1 MITFRA
7 SLAIFLI
14 VLLGCGLFGWREY
27 ERQMREK
34 VYKNRLKLKLQQQQQ
49 KQDQLKE
56 LADIEQEEK
65 TKFKVQIPHDGR
77 PENNTYPMILD
88 ATSSFDP
95 DQGDRIRFSW
105 KQLSGNKIRL
115 RPNSSSGIVSF
126 EGTPGEYTFE
136 LTVSD
141 NYGKGTVITKT
152 VKIEEE
158 PNQAPIVDLEIRQ
171 GVTD

>member
-1 MITFRA
+1 MNRGF
-7 SLAIFLI
+7 AIFLI
-14 VLLGCGLFGWREY
+14 VIVGCGLFGWREY
-27 ERQMREK
+27 ERQMRERL
-34 VYKNRLKLKLQQQQQ
+34 YKDRIKLKLQREQE
-49 KQDQLKE
+49 KQNQIEE
-56 LADIEQEEK
+56 LATIEKEEK
-65 TKFKVQIPHDGR
+65 TKFKVQVPHDSR
-77 PENNTYPMILD
+77 PETNTYPMILD

-95 DQGDRIRFSW
+95 DQGDRIRYSW

-141 NYGKGTVITKT
+141 NYGLSTVITKI
-152 VKIEEE
+152 VKIENE

-171 GVTD
+171 GVAN

>member
-1 MITFRA
+1 MNRGF
-7 SLAIFLI
+7 AIFLI
-14 VLLGCGLFGWREY
+14 VIVGCALFGWREY
-27 ERQMREK
+27 ERQIRARLYQDRIK
-34 VYKNRLKLKLQQQQQ
+34 VKMQQEQQ
-49 KQDQLKE
+49 KQNQIKE
-56 LADIEQEEK
+56 LENIEQDEK
-65 TKFKVQIPHDGR
+65 TKFKVQIPHDSR
-77 PENNTYPMILD
+77 PETNTYPMILD

-95 DQGDRIRFSW
+95 DQGDRIRYSW

-115 RPNSSSGIVSF
+115 RRNSSTGIVSF

-141 NYGKGTVITKT
+141 NYGKSTVITKT
-152 VKIEEE
+152 VKIENE

>member
-1 MITFRA
+1 MNRGF
-7 SLAIFLI
+7 AIFLI
-14 VLLGCGLFGWREY
+14 VIVGCGLFGWREY
-27 ERQMREK
+27 ERQMRDRL
-34 VYKNRLKLKLQQQQQ
+34 YKDRIKLKLQREQE
-49 KQDQLKE
+49 KQNQIEE
-56 LADIEQEEK
+56 LATIEKEEK
-65 TKFKVQIPHDGR
+65 TKFKVQVPHDSR
-77 PENNTYPMILD
+77 PETNTYPMILD

-95 DQGDRIRFSW
+95 DQGDRIRYSW

-141 NYGKGTVITKT
+141 NYGLSTVITKI
-152 VKIEEE
+152 VKIENE

-171 GVTD
+171 GVAN

>member
-1 MITFRA
+1 MNRGF
-7 SLAIFLI
+7 AIFLI
-14 VLLGCGLFGWREY
+14 VIVGCGLFGWREY
-27 ERQMREK
+27 ERQMHE
-34 VYKNRLKLKLQQQQQ
+34 RLYIDRIKLKWQREQEKHNQIE
-49 KQDQLKE
+49 E
-56 LADIEQEEK
+56 LATIEKEEK
-65 TKFKVQIPHDGR
+65 TKFKVQVPHDSR
-77 PENNTYPMILD
+77 PETNTYPMILD

-95 DQGDRIRFSW
+95 DQGDRIRYSW

-141 NYGKGTVITKT
+141 NYGLSTVITKI
-152 VKIEEE
+152 VKIENE

-171 GVTD
+171 GVAN

>member
-1 MITFRA
+1 MNRGF
-7 SLAIFLI
+7 AIFLI
-14 VLLGCGLFGWREY
+14 VIVGCALFGWREY
-27 ERQMREK
+27 ERQIRARLYQDRIK
-34 VYKNRLKLKLQQQQQ
+34 VKMQQEQQ
-49 KQDQLKE
+49 KQEQINE
-56 LADIEQEEK
+56 LENIEQDEK
-65 TKFKVQIPHDGR
+65 TKFKVQIPHDSR
-77 PENNTYPMILD
+77 PETNTYPMILD

-95 DQGDRIRFSW
+95 DQGDRIRYSW

-115 RPNSSSGIVSF
+115 RPNSSTGIVSF

-141 NYGKGTVITKT
+141 NYGKSTVITKT
-152 VKIEEE
+152 VKIENE

>member
-1 MITFRA
+1 MNRGF
-7 SLAIFLI
+7 AIFLI
-14 VLLGCGLFGWREY
+14 VIVGCGLFGWREY
-27 ERQMREK
+27 ERQMRERLYQDRIK
-34 VYKNRLKLKLQQQQQ
+34 VKIQKEQQ
-49 KQDQLKE
+49 KQEQITELGKIDQ
-56 LADIEQEEK
+56 DEK

-77 PENNTYPMILD
+77 PETNTYPMILD

-141 NYGKGTVITKT
+141 NYGKSTVIAKT
-152 VKIEEE
+152 VKIENE

-171 GVTD
+171 GLSD

>member
-1 MITFRA
+1 MNRGF
-7 SLAIFLI
+7 AIFLI
-14 VLLGCGLFGWREY
+14 VIVGCGLFGWREY
-27 ERQMREK
+27 ERQMRE
-34 VYKNRLKLKLQQQQQ
+34 RLYQDRIKIKIQKEQQ
-49 KQDQLKE
+49 KQEQITE
-56 LADIEQEEK
+56 LGKIDQEEK

-77 PENNTYPMILD
+77 PETNTYPMILD

-95 DQGDRIRFSW
+95 DQGDRIRYSW

-141 NYGKGTVITKT
+141 NYGRSTVIAKT
-152 VKIEEE
+152 VKIENE

-171 GVTD
+171 GLAD

>member
-1 MITFRA
+1 MNRGF
-7 SLAIFLI
+7 AIFLI
-14 VLLGCGLFGWREY
+14 VIVGCALFGWREY
-27 ERQMREK
+27 ERQIRARLYQDRIK
-34 VYKNRLKLKLQQQQQ
+34 VKMQQEQQ
-49 KQDQLKE
+49 KQNQIKE
-56 LADIEQEEK
+56 LENIEQDEK
-65 TKFKVQIPHDGR
+65 TKFKVQIPHDSR
-77 PENNTYPMILD
+77 PETNTFPMILD

-95 DQGDRIRFSW
+95 DQGDRIRYSW

-115 RPNSSSGIVSF
+115 RPNSSTGIVSF

-141 NYGKGTVITKT
+141 NYGKSTVITKT
-152 VKIEEE
+152 VKIEKE

>member
-1 MITFRA
+1 MNRGF
-7 SLAIFLI
+7 AIFLI
-14 VLLGCGLFGWREY
+14 VLVGCGLFGWREY
-27 ERQMREK
+27 ERQMSEK
-34 VYKNRLKLKLQQQQQ
+34 AYKNRIKLKLAQREQ
-49 KQDQLKE
+49 KKNQLEELEGIKKE
-56 LADIEQEEK
+56 EQ
-65 TKFKVQIPHDGR
+65 TKFKVQIPHDGK
-77 PENNTYPMILD
+77 PETNTYPMILD

-95 DQGDRIRFSW
+95 DQGDRIRYGW

-141 NYGKGTVITKT
+141 NYGKSTVITKT
-152 VKIEEE
+152 VKIEQE

>member
-1 MITFRA
+1 MNRGF
-7 SLAIFLI
+7 AIFLI
-14 VLLGCGLFGWREY
+14 VIVGCGLFGWREY
-27 ERQMREK
+27 ERQMRE
-34 VYKNRLKLKLQQQQQ
+34 RLYQDRIKIKIQKEQQ
-49 KQDQLKE
+49 KQEQITE
-56 LADIEQEEK
+56 LGKIDQEEK

-77 PENNTYPMILD
+77 PETNTYPMILD

-95 DQGDRIRFSW
+95 DQGDRIRYSW

-141 NYGKGTVITKT
+141 NYGKSTVIAKT
-152 VKIEEE
+152 VKIENE

-171 GVTD
+171 GLAD

>member
-1 MITFRA
+1 MNRGF
-7 SLAIFLI
+7 AIFLI
-14 VLLGCGLFGWREY
+14 VIVGCGLFGWREY
-27 ERQMREK
+27 ERQMRERLYK
-34 VYKNRLKLKLQQQQQ
+34 VRIKLKLQREQE
-49 KQDQLKE
+49 KQNQIEE
-56 LADIEQEEK
+56 LATIEKEEK
-65 TKFKVQIPHDGR
+65 TKFKVQVPHDSR
-77 PENNTYPMILD
+77 PETNTYPMILD

-95 DQGDRIRFSW
+95 DQGDRIRYSW

-141 NYGKGTVITKT
+141 NYGLSTVITKM
-152 VKIEEE
+152 VKIENE

-171 GVTD
+171 GVAN

>member
-1 MITFRA
+1 MNRGF
-7 SLAIFLI
+7 AIFLI
-14 VLLGCGLFGWREY
+14 VLVGCGLFGWRAY
-27 ERQMREK
+27 ESTVREK
-34 VYKNRLKLKLQQQQQ
+34 LYKNRIKLKLQQQQQ
-49 KQDQLKE
+49 KQDQIEE
-56 LADIEQEEK
+56 LEGIEKQEK
-65 TKFKVQIPHDGR
+65 TKFKVQIPHDGK
-77 PENNTYPMILD
+77 PETNTYPMILD

-95 DQGDRIRFSW
+95 DQGDRIRYGW

-141 NYGKGTVITKT
+141 NYGESTVITKT
-152 VKIEEE
+152 VKIEQE

>member
-1 MITFRA
+1 MNRGF
-7 SLAIFLI
+7 AIFLI
-14 VLLGCGLFGWREY
+14 VIVGCGLFGWREY

-34 VYKNRLKLKLQQQQQ
+34 LYKDRIQLKLQREQE
-49 KQDQLKE
+49 KQNQIEE
-56 LADIEQEEK
+56 LATIEKEEK
-65 TKFKVQIPHDGR
+65 NKFKVQVPHDSR
-77 PENNTYPMILD
+77 PETNTYPMILD

-95 DQGDRIRFSW
+95 DQGDRIRYSW

-141 NYGKGTVITKT
+141 NYGLSTVITKI
-152 VKIEEE
+152 VEIENE

-171 GVTD
+171 GVAN

>member
-1 MITFRA
+1 M
-7 SLAIFLI
+7 S
-14 VLLGCGLFGWREY
+14 
-27 ERQMREK
+27 EK
-34 VYKNRLKLKLQQQQQ
+34 VYKNRIKLKLAQREQ
-49 KQDQLKE
+49 KKNQLEELEGIKKE
-56 LADIEQEEK
+56 EQ
-65 TKFKVQIPHDGR
+65 TKFKVQIPHDGK
-77 PENNTYPMILD
+77 PETNTYPMILD

-95 DQGDRIRFSW
+95 DQGDRIRYGW

-141 NYGKGTVITKT
+141 NYGKSTVITKT
-152 VKIEEE
+152 VKIEQE

>member
-1 MITFRA
+1 MNRGF
-7 SLAIFLI
+7 AIFLI
-14 VLLGCGLFGWREY
+14 VIVGCGLFGWREY

-34 VYKNRLKLKLQQQQQ
+34 LYQNRVKVKMQQEQH
-49 KQDQLKE
+49 KQEQINE
-56 LADIEQEEK
+56 LESIEQEEK
-65 TKFKVQIPHDGR
+65 TKFKVQIPHDGS
-77 PENNTYPMILD
+77 PETNTYPMILD
-88 ATSSFDP
+88 ATSSCDP

-141 NYGKGTVITKT
+141 NYGKSTVITKT
-152 VKIEEE
+152 VKVEDE

>member
-1 MITFRA
+1 MNRGF
-7 SLAIFLI
+7 AIFLI
-14 VLLGCGLFGWREY
+14 VLVGCGLFGWREY
-27 ERQMREK
+27 ERQMSER
-34 VYKNRLKLKLQQQQQ
+34 VYKNRIKLKLAQREQ
-49 KQDQLKE
+49 KKNQLEELEGIKKE
-56 LADIEQEEK
+56 EQ
-65 TKFKVQIPHDGR
+65 TKFKVQIPHDGK
-77 PENNTYPMILD
+77 PETNTYPMILD

-95 DQGDRIRFSW
+95 DQGDRIRYGW

-141 NYGKGTVITKT
+141 NYGKSTVITKT
-152 VKIEEE
+152 VKIEQE

>member
-1 MITFRA
+1 MNRGF
-7 SLAIFLI
+7 AIFLI
-14 VLLGCGLFGWREY
+14 VIVGCGLFGWREY
-27 ERQMREK
+27 ERQMRERLYQDRIK
-34 VYKNRLKLKLQQQQQ
+34 VKIQKEQQ
-49 KQDQLKE
+49 KQEQITE
-56 LADIEQEEK
+56 LGKIDQEEK

-77 PENNTYPMILD
+77 PETNTYPMILD

-126 EGTPGEYTFE
+126 EGTPGDYTFE

-141 NYGKGTVITKT
+141 NYGKSTVIAKT
-152 VKIEEE
+152 VKIENE

-171 GVTD
+171 GLAD

>member
-1 MITFRA
+1 MNRGF
-7 SLAIFLI
+7 AIFLI
-14 VLLGCGLFGWREY
+14 VIVGCGLFGWREY
-27 ERQMREK
+27 ERQMRERL
-34 VYKNRLKLKLQQQQQ
+34 YKDRIKLKFQREQE
-49 KQDQLKE
+49 KQNQIEE
-56 LADIEQEEK
+56 LATIEKEEK
-65 TKFKVQIPHDGR
+65 TKFKVQVPHDSR
-77 PENNTYPMILD
+77 PETNTYPMILD

-95 DQGDRIRFSW
+95 DQGDRIRYSW

-141 NYGKGTVITKT
+141 NYGLSTVITKI
-152 VKIEEE
+152 VKIENE

-171 GVTD
+171 GVAN

>member
-1 MITFRA
+1 
-7 SLAIFLI
+7 
-14 VLLGCGLFGWREY
+14 
-27 ERQMREK
+27 
-34 VYKNRLKLKLQQQQQ
+34 
-49 KQDQLKE
+49 
-56 LADIEQEEK
+56 
-65 TKFKVQIPHDGR
+65 
-77 PENNTYPMILD
+77 MILD

-95 DQGDRIRFSW
+95 DQGDRIRLSW

-126 EGTPGEYTFE
+126 EETPGEYTFE

-141 NYGKGTVITKT
+141 NYGKATVITKT

>member
-1 MITFRA
+1 MNRGF
-7 SLAIFLI
+7 AIFLI
-14 VLLGCGLFGWREY
+14 VLVGCGLFGWREY
-27 ERQMREK
+27 ERQMREEI
-34 VYKNRLKLKLQQQQQ
+34 YKNRVKLKLQQQQQ

-56 LADIEQEEK
+56 LAVIEQEEK

-77 PENNTYPMILD
+77 PETNTYPMILD

>member
-1 MITFRA
+1 MNRGF
-7 SLAIFLI
+7 AIFLI
-14 VLLGCGLFGWREY
+14 VIVGCGLFGWREY
-27 ERQMREK
+27 ERQMRE
-34 VYKNRLKLKLQQQQQ
+34 RLYQDRIRIKIQKEQQ
-49 KQDQLKE
+49 KQEQITE
-56 LADIEQEEK
+56 LGKIDQEEK

-77 PENNTYPMILD
+77 PETNTYPMILD

-95 DQGDRIRFSW
+95 DQGDRIRYSW

-141 NYGKGTVITKT
+141 NYGKSTVIAKT
-152 VKIEEE
+152 VKIENE

-171 GVTD
+171 GLAD

>member
-1 MITFRA
+1 MSERTA
-7 SLAIFLI
+7 VLFLVLCI
-14 VLLGCGLFGWREY
+14 AALLGLIELEKVFEEEKIAKK
-27 ERQMREK
+27 ERQIAEIK
-34 VYKNRLKLKLQQQQQ
+34 KQ
-49 KQDQLKE
+49 KEDQKKAAE
-56 LADIEQEEK
+56 LEDKI
-65 TKFKVQIPHDGR
+65 FKVRIKHDGR
-77 PENNTYPMILD
+77 PETNTYPMILD

>member
-1 MITFRA
+1 MNRGF
-7 SLAIFLI
+7 AIFLI
-14 VLLGCGLFGWREY
+14 VIVGCGLFGWREY
-27 ERQMREK
+27 ERQMRERLYQDRIK
-34 VYKNRLKLKLQQQQQ
+34 VKIQKEQQ
-49 KQDQLKE
+49 KKE
-56 LADIEQEEK
+56 QITELGKIDQEEK

-77 PENNTYPMILD
+77 PETNTYPMILD

-141 NYGKGTVITKT
+141 NYGKSTVIAKT
-152 VKIEEE
+152 VKIENE

-171 GVTD
+171 GLAD

>member
-1 MITFRA
+1 MRA
-7 SLAIFLI
+7 RLYQDSI
-14 VLLGCGLFGWREY
+14 
-27 ERQMREK
+27 K
-34 VYKNRLKLKLQQQQQ
+34 VMMEQDQQ
-49 KQDQLKE
+49 KQDQIKE
-56 LADIEQEEK
+56 LENIEQDEK
-65 TKFKVQIPHDGR
+65 TKFKVQIPHDSR
-77 PENNTYPMILD
+77 PETNTYPMILD

-95 DQGDRIRFSW
+95 DQGDRIRYSW

-115 RPNSSSGIVSF
+115 RPNSSTGIVSF

-141 NYGKGTVITKT
+141 NYGKSTVITKT
-152 VKIEEE
+152 VKIEKE

>member
-1 MITFRA
+1 MNRGF
-7 SLAIFLI
+7 AIFLI
-14 VLLGCGLFGWREY
+14 VIVGCGLFGWREY
-27 ERQMREK
+27 ERQMRERL
-34 VYKNRLKLKLQQQQQ
+34 YKDRIKLKLQREQE
-49 KQDQLKE
+49 KQNQIEE
-56 LADIEQEEK
+56 LATVEKEEK
-65 TKFKVQIPHDGR
+65 TKFKVQVPHDSR
-77 PENNTYPMILD
+77 PETNTYPMILD

-95 DQGDRIRFSW
+95 DQGDRIRYSW

-141 NYGKGTVITKT
+141 NYGLSTVITKI
-152 VKIEEE
+152 VKIENE

-171 GVTD
+171 GVAN